1 MNNENSG
8 EEEEDGQIES
18 PLSDSIQMD
27 EFGSR
32 IRATGEKLVTL
43 VALC

>member
-18 PLSDSIQMD
+18 PLNDSINSSSKTHQGT
-27 EFGSR
+27 F
-32 IRATGEKLVTL
+32 K
-43 VALC
+43 

>member
-18 PLSDSIQMD
+18 PLNDSINSNSKTRQ
-27 EFGSR
+27 G
-32 IRATGEKLVTL
+32 TL
-43 VALC
+43 KYLA